1 MKYIDL
7 SRAFDTSVAGFN
19 KSVAKEYVKDGW
31 NANTLTFYSHAG
43 THMDAPIHFD
53 VKNDTIDQ
61 YPIERFFAKRC
72 WVVDVVVNVKS
83 QLIKIADVLPQL
95 SKFVAGDSILVRTGW
110 SIKHG
115 TLEYRN
121 DLPRISKELAEWM
134 VLQKVNILGVE
145 APSVADVNNLA
156 EVDEIH
162 KILLDTVIIVEGLV
176 NVGKL
181 KSNLIELIA
190 LPLKIAGGDGCP
202 CRVVGIDKM

>member
-53 VKNDTIDQ
+53 VKNETIDN

-72 WVVDVVVNVKS
+72 WVVDVKVKMKS
-83 QLIKIADVLPQL
+83 QVIRIGDVLPQL
-95 SKFVAGDSILVRTGW
+95 SQFLPGDSILIKTGW
-110 SIKHG
+110 SLKHG
-115 TLEYRN
+115 TEEYRN

-145 APSVADVNNLA
+145 APSVADVNNLV

-181 KSNLIELIA
+181 ESNLIELIA